1 MLLAAALLAALAAIA
16 VAAAA
21 WRQTS
26 RARQELQVARNRLA
40 RIDEHPPLGEPHGTF
55 GAEALRREVRVSFEA
70 QAKRD
75 DRAAL
80 AQLLVDFR
88 DLAGAE
94 EAIFWRWYPDRDSLA
109 PAVWSSETT
118 RPAFFSITEW
128 APLVQWS
135 AEGGVIQT
143 VGQDEVVHV
152 GAAPVRRGDTLM
164 GVLSLTHRTGLGW
177 NRTSLRDW
185 LPRLADQLGTV
196 QELVDLRRRYG
207 RHMRQGQALLDAVQ
221 RLQGGKTGEGLA
233 RALCE
238 TAINVSGAR
247 GVALVRWNADAE
259 SGELSFATEG
269 TGLRFPTAIDGGS
282 IVAEAC
288 RVGTVQV
295 LEDARTATLA
305 RALYGVP
312 RNVPEPGSVGIIPL
326 AKDGRT
332 LGALVLES
340 ADVTGDSKGLSIED
354 ARPLT
359 VLGAVVAGQL
369 ELVWQ
374 FAEVDK
380 RARTDPLTGLWNRH
394 HFGEQLQ
401 RTLNEADRYDAPV
414 SLVLVDIDHFKRVN
428 DTWGHEAGDSV
439 LKQVAR
445 ILQDGVR
452 AVDICVRYGGE
463 EIAMLLPK
471 TDSDHAVEVA
481 ERLRAR
487 IAAQPVRHGRSEIP
501 VTASFGVATYPE
513 TVKVRDQ
520 LFPASD
526 KALYIAKHEGRN
538 RVRAKPATKG
548 RATS

>member
-1 MLLAAALLAALAAIA
+1 MLLAAALLAALAAVA

-21 WRQTS
+21 LRQTS
-26 RARQELQVARNRLA
+26 RARRELQTARNRLA
-40 RIDEHPPLGEPHGTF
+40 RLDELPQGDQL
-55 GAEALRREVRVSFEA
+55 ASVSAKSLRRDVRVSFEVD
-70 QAKRD
+70 QARA
-75 DRAAL
+75 DRAVL
-80 AQLLVDFR
+80 AQLLMNFR

-94 EAIFWRWYPDRDSLA
+94 EAIFWRWIPERDSLA
-109 PAVWSSETT
+109 PAIWSSDTT
-118 RPAFFSITEW
+118 RPSFFSITEW

-143 VGQDEVVHV
+143 VGQEEVVHV
-152 GAAPVRRGDTLM
+152 GAAPITRADTLM
-164 GVLSLTHRTGLGW
+164 GVLSLTHRRGLGW
-177 NRTSLRDW
+177 NRTTLRDW
-185 LPRLADQLGTV
+185 LPRLADQFATV
-196 QELVDLRRRYG
+196 QELVDVRRRSG

-221 RLQGGKTGEGLA
+221 RLQGGKAGEGLP

-238 TAINVSGAR
+238 TALEVSGAR
-247 GVALVRWNADAE
+247 GASLIRWAAEGE

-269 TGLRFPTAIDGGS
+269 TGLRFPAAIDAGS

-288 RVGTVQV
+288 RLGAVQV

-312 RNVPEPGSVGIIPL
+312 RSVPEPGSVAIIPL

-332 LGALVLES
+332 LGALVLE
-340 ADVTGDSKGLSIED
+340 AGEVTGDVKGLSMDD
-354 ARPLT
+354 ARSLT

-401 RTLNEADRYDAPV
+401 RTLNEADRYDSPV

-487 IAAQPVRHGRSEIP
+487 IAAQPVKHGRSDIP

-548 RATS
+548 RTTS

>member
-1 MLLAAALLAALAAIA
+1 

-21 WRQTS
+21 LRQTS
-26 RARQELQVARNRLA
+26 RARRELQTARNRLA
-40 RIDEHPPLGEPHGTF
+40 RLDELPQGDQL
-55 GAEALRREVRVSFEA
+55 ASVSAKSLRRDVRVSFEVD
-70 QAKRD
+70 QARA
-75 DRAAL
+75 DRAVL
-80 AQLLVDFR
+80 AQLLMNFR

-94 EAIFWRWYPDRDSLA
+94 EAIFWRWIPERDSLA
-109 PAVWSSETT
+109 PAIWSSDTT
-118 RPAFFSITEW
+118 RPSFFSITEW

-143 VGQDEVVHV
+143 VGQEEVVHV
-152 GAAPVRRGDTLM
+152 GAAPITRADTLM
-164 GVLSLTHRTGLGW
+164 GVLSLTHRRGLGW
-177 NRTSLRDW
+177 NRTTLRDW
-185 LPRLADQLGTV
+185 LPRLADQFATV
-196 QELVDLRRRYG
+196 QELVDVRRRSG

-221 RLQGGKTGEGLA
+221 RLQGGKAGEGLP

-238 TAINVSGAR
+238 TALEVSGAR
-247 GVALVRWNADAE
+247 GASLIRWAAEGE

-269 TGLRFPTAIDGGS
+269 TGLRFPAAIDAGS

-288 RVGTVQV
+288 RLGAVQV

-312 RNVPEPGSVGIIPL
+312 RSVPEPGSVAIIPL

-332 LGALVLES
+332 LGALVLE
-340 ADVTGDSKGLSIED
+340 AGEVTGDVKGLSMDD
-354 ARPLT
+354 ARSLT

-374 FAEVDK
+374 IAEVDK

-401 RTLNEADRYDAPV
+401 RTLNEADRYDSPV
-414 SLVLVDIDHFKRVN
+414 SLVLVVFDLFMRVN
-428 DTWGHEAGDSV
+428 VTWGHEAGESV
-439 LKQVAR
+439 LKLVAR
-445 ILQDGVR
+445 ILQDCVR

-487 IAAQPVRHGRSEIP
+487 IAAQPVKHGRSDIP

-548 RATS
+548 RTTS

>member
-1 MLLAAALLAALAAIA
+1 MLLAAALLAALAATA
-16 VAAAA
+16 VAGAAL
-21 WRQTS
+21 RQAA
-26 RARQELQVARNRLA
+26 RARRELETARSRLA
-40 RIDEHPPLGEPHGTF
+40 RIDEVAPMGDPQGGI
-55 GAEALRREVRVSFEA
+55 GAKALRREVRVTFED
-70 QAKRD
+70 QAKRE

-80 AQLLVDFR
+80 AQLLIDFR

-94 EAIFWRWYPDRDSLA
+94 EAIYWRWFPERDSLA
-109 PAVWSSETT
+109 PAVWSSDGT
-118 RPAFFSITEW
+118 RPSFFSITEW

-143 VGQDEVVHV
+143 VGQDELVHV
-152 GAAPVRRGDTLM
+152 GAAPVRRGETLM
-164 GVLSLTHRTGLGW
+164 GVLSLTHRNGLGW
-177 NRTSLRDW
+177 NRTALRDW

-221 RLQGGKTGEGLA
+221 RLQGGKTGDGLA
-233 RALCE
+233 RALCD
-238 TAINVSGAR
+238 TAIEVSGAR
-247 GVALVRWNADAE
+247 GATLVRWSAEADT
-259 SGELSFATEG
+259 GELCFATEG
-269 TGLRFPTAIDGGS
+269 TGLKPPTPIDGNS
-282 IVAEAC
+282 LVAEAC
-288 RVGTVQV
+288 RGGALQV
-295 LEDARTATLA
+295 LEDARSATLG

-312 RNVPEPGSVGIIPL
+312 RVVQEPGSVAIVPL
-326 AKDGRT
+326 AKEGRT
-332 LGALVLES
+332 LGALVLEGS
-340 ADVTGDSKGLSIED
+340 EVKSLTADE

-359 VLGAVVAGQL
+359 VLGAVVAGSL

-374 FAEVDK
+374 FVEVDR

-401 RTLNEADRYDAPV
+401 RTLNEADRYGTPV
-414 SLVLVDIDHFKRVN
+414 SLVLMDIDHFKRVN

-445 ILQDGVR
+445 IVQDDVR
-452 AVDICVRYGGE
+452 SVDICVRYGGE
-463 EIAMLLPK
+463 EIAMLLAQ
-471 TDSDHAVEVA
+471 TDSERAVEVA

-487 IAAQPVRHGRSEIP
+487 IAAQPLRHGRAEIP

-538 RVRAKPATKG
+538 RVRAKPATRG
-548 RATS
+548 RTTG